1 MVEAVKRPLK
11 QSFAL
16 HSAYKLVRDFRQ
28 IPRARVTEVD
38 ALSAIVWV
46 LPKTMLPMPRLF
58 DLYEIVARLFNQK
71 NVKGNLVE
79 CGVWN
84 RAVTLASW
92 PSPIGGTPGPGRQL
106 HLYECFE
113 GLPKPTEFDTDV
125 YSGYLEQRKQLP
137 DAASRNKGRTA
148 IGACR
153 GTSEWEVE
161 QFLTK
166 RLGVSRDELVF
177 HVGWFQDTVPAS
189 RESIGDIAL
198 LRLDGDWYKSTKVCI
213 ENLFDSVVQGGF
225 IIIDDYGTFEGCR
238 KAIDR
243 VLCQQADQ
251 AQLHVLRRRLCLF
264 SKDIIAA
271 SEERFQ
277 NDLRRPPNYTGL
289 L

>member
-38 ALSAIVWV
+38 ALSAIVRV

-58 DLYEIVARLFNQK
+58 DLYEIVRRLNQK

-84 RAVTLASW
+84 GGAVGLMA
-92 PSPIGGTPGPGRQL
+92 IANRRHPGPGRQL

-137 DAASRNKGRTA
+137 DAAHEIKG
-148 IGACR
+148 G
-153 GTSEWEVE
+153 
-161 QFLTK
+161 
-166 RLGVSRDELVF
+166 
-177 HVGWFQDTVPAS
+177 
-189 RESIGDIAL
+189 
-198 LRLDGDWYKSTKVCI
+198 
-213 ENLFDSVVQGGF
+213 
-225 IIIDDYGTFEGCR
+225 
-238 KAIDR
+238 
-243 VLCQQADQ
+243 
-251 AQLHVLRRRLCLF
+251 
-264 SKDIIAA
+264 
-271 SEERFQ
+271 
-277 NDLRRPPNYTGL
+277 PP
-289 L
+289 